1 MASSLPRLVQPG
13 LSTHQPSR
21 LQDGLRHQR
30 RHRQR
35 RRHRRRQVK
44 QPSNPRLADPSQV
57 CYSHVCASP
66 WTAAATAATAA
77 GAAGA
82 KGGGGAKG
90 SGGVK
95 GRGSKPA
102 AAAAAAARR
111 VELVPELPAVVKSRR
126 QVLGG
131 YPYSYPY
138 P

>member
-35 RRHRRRQVK
+35 RRHRRRQVT
-44 QPSNPRLADPSQV
+44 QPSNPRLAAPSQV

-66 WTAAATAATAA
+66 WTATAAA
-77 GAAGA
+77 AAGA

-90 SGGVK
+90 SAGAK
-95 GRGSKPA
+95 GRGTKPAAA

-111 VELVPELPAVVKSRR
+111 VELVSELPAVVKSRR
-126 QVLGG
+126 QVLDG
-131 YPYSYPY
+131 YPYSYPH